1 VNSQGVVEVMRQGRW
16 EHEEAEVETGQEE
29 DGDHEEKYVGE
40 DVTAA
45 EVMGAYLKKP
55 GGVGGGQAAL

>member
-1 VNSQGVVEVMRQGRW
+1 MNSQGVVEVMRQGRW
-16 EHEEAEVETGQEE
+16 EHQEG
-29 DGDHEEKYVGE
+29 DGDHEEKHVWE
-40 DVTAA
+40 DVTAE